1 MGKPDKKQLKL
12 ELQQRL
18 ARSAAPATKP
28 AASASAESIKKPVG
42 KKAALKQQ
50 LKERLNKSAA
60 AAAAPPPKELKK
72 TAGKKAGKKQSPA
85 PQQSA
90 ASRSAAAPKKHAA
103 KQKQVAALAKETAVE
118 LTKLQAAMQKK
129 LDGAQFRYLNEKL
142 YTMPGTE
149 ALQMM
154 QEKPELFELYHA
166 GFRAQA
172 ESWPMNPVDRIISE
186 IKEHIKTPATIADLG
201 CGDAMVAQELA
212 PLGYTVRSFDLVAKP
227 PLVEAADMANVPLED
242 GACDVVVFSLSLMNT
257 NWGVGAAEGA
267 RILRKGGIMK
277 IAEVVSRIDDVDAFI
292 SALEQIGMSVMTKD
306 TSNPMFIMLTLRKK
320 ALKVNKDAAARFQ
333 PLKPCIYKRR

>member
-18 ARSAAPATKP
+18 AKSAAPAP
-28 AASASAESIKKPVG
+28 AAASSASTSKKPVG

-50 LKERLNKSAA
+50 LKDRLDKSAA
-60 AAAAPPPKELKK
+60 AAVAVPPPKELKK
-72 TAGKKAGKKQSPA
+72 TAGKKAGKKQSSA
-85 PQQSA
+85 PQST
-90 ASRSAAAPKKHAA
+90 ASRSAAPKKQAT
-103 KQKQVAALAKETAVE
+103 KQKQAAALAKETAVE

-129 LDGAQFRYLNEKL
+129 LDGAQFRYLNEQL
-142 YTMPGTE
+142 YTMPGTK

-154 QEKPELFELYHA
+154 QEKPELFDLYHT

-172 ESWPMNPVDRIISE
+172 ESWPMNPVDRIIAE

-201 CGDAMVAQELA
+201 CGDAMVAQELG

-242 GACDVVVFSLSLMNT
+242 GQCDVVVFSLSLMNT

-320 ALKVNKDAAARFQ
+320 ALKVNKDAAARFR

>member
-1 MGKPDKKQLKL
+1 
-12 ELQQRL
+12 
-18 ARSAAPATKP
+18 
-28 AASASAESIKKPVG
+28 
-42 KKAALKQQ
+42 
-50 LKERLNKSAA
+50 
-60 AAAAPPPKELKK
+60 
-72 TAGKKAGKKQSPA
+72 
-85 PQQSA
+85 
-90 ASRSAAAPKKHAA
+90 
-103 KQKQVAALAKETAVE
+103 
-118 LTKLQAAMQKK
+118 MQKK

-154 QEKPELFELYHA
+154 QEKPELFELYHT

-172 ESWPMNPVDRIISE
+172 ESWPMNPVDRIIAE
-186 IKEHIKTPATIADLG
+186 IKEHIKLPAMIADLG

-242 GACDVVVFSLSLMNT
+242 GVCDVVVFSLSLMNT